1 MTASTPQ
8 PAELP
13 APPKRPRPWWPTL
26 LVLLVGFG
34 ALTGPGRDLG
44 ARFFQSLRIAKPAP
58 VGVSVSAVSGGASRE
73 VLNVVAE
80 MVADSGGPQQD
91 PVDRSVP
98 SLVAATRLVG
108 TPVLG
113 LGARRDTPKVLIADV
128 RALTWVVNR
137 ARLRTILSEAGA
149 SRDLAV
155 SLDGAPIRVT
165 VPAVVRL
172 EYGHCPMPVSP
183 TLQNQ
188 LQGPPPLP
196 PDVADCVILTETRPP
211 SVDAPAGVGLP
222 ELVSTAL
229 ELSGMSPMQSA
240 AFLDRLE
247 WRAALTMS
255 VPRFLRSLDS
265 VDVRGA
271 PGMLLSTGGRRGPA
285 YELVWLDHERFF
297 TLTGYGNPSAA
308 VPLATSLSPASAAR

>member
-1 MTASTPQ
+1 M
-8 PAELP
+8 
-13 APPKRPRPWWPTL
+13 
-26 LVLLVGFG
+26 LVLLIGL
-34 ALTGPGRDLG
+34 ATLTGAGRDLST
-44 ARFFQSLRIAKPAP
+44 RFFQSLRIAKPTP
-58 VGVSVSAVSGGASRE
+58 VGVMVSAVSGGASRE
-73 VLNVVAE
+73 VLSVVSG

-91 PVDRSVP
+91 PTDRSVP
-98 SLVAATRLVG
+98 SLLAATRLVG

-113 LGARRDTPKVLIADV
+113 LGARRDTPKVILTDL
-128 RALTWVVNR
+128 RTLTWTVNR

-149 SRDLAV
+149 SRDLPL
-155 SLDGAPIRVT
+155 SLDGAPMRVT
-165 VPAVVRL
+165 VPAVVRV
-172 EYGHCPMPVSP
+172 EYGHCPTPVSP

-196 PDVADCVILTETRPP
+196 PDVADCVILTEARPP

-222 ELVSTAL
+222 ELVGTAL
-229 ELSGMSPMQSA
+229 ELSGMSPVQSA
-240 AFLDRLE
+240 AFLDRVD

-265 VDVRGA
+265 VDILGT

-308 VPLATSLSPASAAR
+308 VPLASSLGTASGAR